1 MSDSREHEQSN
12 DILIEKVTAILDK
25 VKSIDTK
32 LDKHDEKI
40 NELGVKQA
48 VMQHDI
54 EELKGVNSKMWGVIA
69 GVVVAVVGA
78 IIKTFLGVWY
88 IYESR

>member
-1 MSDSREHEQSN
+1 MADNNREHEQSS
-12 DILIEKVTAILDK
+12 DLLFDKVSAILDK

-40 NELGVKQA
+40 NEQATRQA

-54 EELKGVNSKMWGVIA
+54 DGLKNVNSKMWGVIA
-69 GVVVAVVGA
+69 GIIVAVIAGV
-78 IIKTFLGVWY
+78 IKTFLGV
-88 IYESR
+88 

>member
-1 MSDSREHEQSN
+1 MDDNREHEQSS

-40 NELGVKQA
+40 NEQATRQA

-54 EELKGVNSKMWGVIA
+54 DGLKNVNSKMWGVIA
-69 GVVVAVVGA
+69 GIIVAVIAGV
-78 IIKTFLGVWY
+78 IKTFLGV
-88 IYESR
+88 

>member
-1 MSDSREHEQSN
+1 MSDNNREHEQSS
-12 DILIEKVTAILDK
+12 DLLFDKVSAILDK

-40 NELGVKQA
+40 NEQATRQA

-54 EELKGVNSKMWGVIA
+54 DGLKNVNSKMWGVIA
-69 GVVVAVVGA
+69 GIIVAVIAGV
-78 IIKTFLGVWY
+78 IKTFLGV
-88 IYESR
+88 